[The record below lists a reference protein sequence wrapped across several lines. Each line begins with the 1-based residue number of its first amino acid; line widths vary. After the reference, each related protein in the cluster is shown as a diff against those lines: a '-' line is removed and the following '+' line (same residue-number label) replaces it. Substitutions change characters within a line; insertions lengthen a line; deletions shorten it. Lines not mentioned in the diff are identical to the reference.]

1 MQATAASIGNEQDI
15 DIPVAEKETREPQDA
30 FSRYLPLL
38 HRTAYR
44 YLGNAADAEDAVQ
57 DALLSAYKHLDQFRG
72 QAQMS
77 TWLVAI
83 VSNCAR
89 MQLRR
94 RPRQIHVSLDDRFG
108 DEEGYTLSERLA
120 HFGPS
125 PEEEY
130 RKAELHE
137 RITQFLEELSPT
149 LRRAFQLRD
158 LDGLTTREAAK
169 VLGVVDG
176 TLKAQVA
183 RARAKLT
190 RLVRRALDVQ
200 PVHLAPPR
208 PCRLRNTSKRQ
219 ESVYARPLGGQ
230 RPGTVGEHW
239 NVPA

>member
-1 MQATAASIGNEQDI
+1 MQATSASIGNEQDS
-15 DIPVAEKETREPQDA
+15 DVPAAQKETGEPQDA

-158 LDGLTTREAAK
+158 LDGLTTREAGK

-176 TLKAQVA
+176 TVKAQIA

-190 RLVRRALDVQ
+190 RLVRRALDAQ
-200 PVHLAPPR
+200 PRHPR
-208 PCRLRNTSKRQ
+208 
-219 ESVYARPLGGQ
+219 ARRPY
-230 RPGTVGEHW
+230 RPGTAAEHLERT
-239 NVPA
+239 A

>member
-1 MQATAASIGNEQDI
+1 MQATAAYLGNDQDI
-15 DIPVAEKETREPQDA
+15 DIPAPEKETRELQDA
-30 FSRYLPLL
+30 FSRCLPLL

-44 YLGNAADAEDAVQ
+44 YLGNVADAEDAVQ

-94 RPRQIHVSLDDRFG
+94 RPRQIHVSLNDQFG
-108 DEEGYTLSERLA
+108 DEQGYALSERLV

-137 RITQFLEELSPT
+137 HLMQFVEELSPP

-158 LDGLTTREAAK
+158 LDGLSTGEAAHI
-169 VLGVVDG
+169 LGVVDG
-176 TLKAQVA
+176 TVKAQVA
-183 RARAKLT
+183 RARAKLM
-190 RLVRRALDVQ
+190 RLVRRVLDAK
-200 PVHLAPPR
+200 PRSSAPR
-208 PCRLRNTSKRQ
+208 TFLQVAEGK
-219 ESVYARPLGGQ
+219 
-230 RPGTVGEHW
+230 
-239 NVPA
+239 